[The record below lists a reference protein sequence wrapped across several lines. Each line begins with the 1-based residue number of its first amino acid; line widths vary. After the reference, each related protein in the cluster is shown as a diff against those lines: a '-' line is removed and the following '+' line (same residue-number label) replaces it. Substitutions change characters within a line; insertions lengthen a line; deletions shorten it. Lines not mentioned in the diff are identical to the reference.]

1 MISFSFRLL
10 SFQLSAVVRTVLA
23 STAEE
28 SFYNSIDHSPV
39 SYEVHHPEHEVL
51 HHTPD
56 HIHPPISHETIET
69 LPDKHHPEHH
79 LHHTECA
86 LILNANKQYINEY
99 GNFPITG

>member
-1 MISFSFRLL
+1 M
-10 SFQLSAVVRTVLA
+10 LA

-39 SYEVHHPEHEVL
+39 SYEVHPPEVHHPEVHHHE
-51 HHTPD
+51 HHEIIHPEV
-56 HIHPPISHETIET
+56 HHPPISSHETIET
-69 LPDKHHPEHH
+69 LPDKHHPDHH

-99 GNFPITG
+99 GNFPMTG